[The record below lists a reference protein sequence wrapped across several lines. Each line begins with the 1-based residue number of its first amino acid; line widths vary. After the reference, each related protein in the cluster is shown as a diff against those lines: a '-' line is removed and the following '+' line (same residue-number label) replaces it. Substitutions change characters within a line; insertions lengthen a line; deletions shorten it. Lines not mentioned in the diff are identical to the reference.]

1 MKILLIALGAAMVVM
16 SIPGMLVIIILL
28 FQKRGRK

>member
-1 MKILLIALGAAMVVM
+1 MKILLIALGAAVMVM
-16 SIPGMLVIIILL
+16 SIPGLLVIIILL